1 MMSISKNMYIDK
13 LHDIINKYNN
23 TYHNTTKM
31 KPLDVK
37 STYIDFNKENNKEDL
52 KFKVGD
58 HVRISKYRNIFAK
71 SYLPNLSEEVFLV
84 KKVKNGYTL
93 LVILMVKILVERFT
107 KTNCKKQI
115 RKSLE
120 LKKQ

>member
-1 MMSISKNMYIDK
+1 MSISKNMYIDK
-13 LHDIINKYNN
+13 LHNIINKYNN

>member
-1 MMSISKNMYIDK
+1 MSVSKNMYIDK

-58 HVRISKYRNIFAK
+58 HVRISKYRNILQKAIFQICQ
-71 SYLPNLSEEVFLV
+71 
-84 KKVKNGYTL
+84 KKC
-93 LVILMVKILVERFT
+93 F
-107 KTNCKKQI
+107 
-115 RKSLE
+115 S
-120 LKKQ
+120 LKKLKMDIHY

>member
-1 MMSISKNMYIDK
+1 MSISKNMYIDK

-120 LKKQ
+120 LEKQ

>member
-1 MMSISKNMYIDK
+1 MSISKNMYTDK

-120 LKKQ
+120 LKK